1 MVPHNV
7 GLMRQKQAGE
17 PHLQDIFV
25 GDICDIRGYEEGYFD
40 VVLCMGAF
48 YHLDGAAFSDM

>member
-1 MVPHNV
+1 
-7 GLMRQKQAGE
+7 MRQKQAGE